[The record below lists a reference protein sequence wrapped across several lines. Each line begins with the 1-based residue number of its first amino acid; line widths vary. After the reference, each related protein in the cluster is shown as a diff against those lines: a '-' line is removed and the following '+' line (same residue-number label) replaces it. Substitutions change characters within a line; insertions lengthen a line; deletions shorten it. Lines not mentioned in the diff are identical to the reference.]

1 MQIRF
6 CYSGGFALNAAVGG
20 AMRVVAVDSSQP
32 AVEAAR
38 KNAALNNLEE
48 VTEFI
53 KGDALNF
60 MKARQ
65 PQNTGEGWSCVQV
78 HSCPT

>member
-1 MQIRF
+1 M
-6 CYSGGFALNAAVGG
+6 
-20 AMRVVAVDSSQP
+20 VAVDSSQP

-38 KNAALNNLEE
+38 KNAARNKLEE

-60 MKARQ
+60 MKARE
-65 PQNTGEGWSCVQV
+65 PQAQSNVGSACKVNSYGT
-78 HSCPT
+78 